1 MVFSLNIKDA
11 KSKNCRLSL
20 IKFVKMFAVATN
32 MEGILTMF
40 QKYTKPDIQEAVFDL
55 QIRRGGGFDR
65 NLDEK
70 FSKEIEG
77 FKPHGNVQNI
87 NIDMSN
93 VITQK
98 PEVIGYKYI
107 SLDQKQIIQFKKNGL
122 SFIRLPIYDGWEV
135 NYEKMLNLWKVY
147 YSVMAPQSI
156 TRVAVRFINRFHI
169 SGIITLKEYFKSYIQ
184 YNTDISR
191 DWQQMSYRLFLSHN
205 GGIKSHIIFDCNV
218 DQNNHNT
225 NVLFD
230 MDIFSDQLVLD
241 PSDNSTLNDIFERLR
256 KVKNDVFEKSI
267 TDKIRDKIR

>member
-1 MVFSLNIKDA
+1 
-11 KSKNCRLSL
+11 
-20 IKFVKMFAVATN
+20 
-32 MEGILTMF
+32 MEDILVMS

-55 QIRRGGGFDR
+55 QIRRSGDFDR
-65 NLDEK
+65 DLDEK
-70 FSKEIEG
+70 FSKAIEG

-93 VITQK
+93 VISQK

-107 SLDQKQIIQFKKNGL
+107 SLDQKQIMQFRKNGL
-122 SFIRLPIYDGWEV
+122 SFSRLSIYDGWEI
-135 NYEKMLNLWKVY
+135 NYEKMLKLWKVY
-147 YSVMAPQSI
+147 CSIMVPQSI

-184 YNTDISR
+184 YNTDISP

-230 MDIFSDQLVLD
+230 MDVFSDQLVLA
-241 PSDNSTLNDIFERLR
+241 PSDNSKLDDIFKRLR
-256 KVKNDVFEKSI
+256 RVKNDVFEKSI
-267 TDKIRDKIR
+267 TDKIRDRIR